1 MIDTLQYITSPNPL
15 DSLWNFTVNYF
26 LQWSILLVAFVSLF
40 LIETIKW
47 FSEDTKYQFEL
58 NKKLY
63 GVVSFVLIMA
73 VDLYLNPIPDYK
85 LIIMIILLH
94 VCPIFVIYN
103 VFLKQIFEAFRKFLA
118 RKIKEWTGE

>member
-40 LIETIKW
+40 LIETIKF

-58 NKKLY
+58 NKKFY
-63 GVVSFVLIMA
+63 GVLSFVLIFA
-73 VDLYLNPIPDYK
+73 IDIFFNSVFEVK
-85 LIIMIILLH
+85 LIIMRILLN

-103 VFLKQIFEAFRKFLA
+103 VFLKQLLEAFRKFLTK
-118 RKIKEWTGE
+118 KIKEWTGE